1 MITLTTVTYID
12 EADLLC
18 IKLAESGIQ
27 TFVPDQNT
35 AVAQPLFS
43 GAIGGI
49 RIQVDEGDLARARE
63 ILGEQPQVN
72 RGMFTCPQCQ
82 SDSVDYE
89 RISKR
94 LAFLSLLLIGFPL
107 LWIRRTC
114 VCQTCGHKWSAKQ

>member
-1 MITLTTVTYID
+1 MITLTTVMKMH

-18 IKLAESGIQ
+18 MKLAESGIQ
-27 TFVPDQNT
+27 TFVPDQYT
-35 AVAQPLFS
+35 VVS
-43 GAIGGI
+43 CAIGGI

-63 ILGEQPQVN
+63 VLGEQPQAN
-72 RGMFTCPQCQ
+72 RGMFTCPKCQ

-107 LWIRRTC
+107 LCIKRTC
-114 VCQTCGHKWSAKQ
+114 VCQACGYKWKVK